1 MWIIRNLRCHYLQN
15 TITNSEKIF
24 DTNSINHFT
33 NIAKVLRGGVSELIG
48 NYEYLRILPQ
58 PSEVKTFGMV
68 MIRNCFTNV
77 IKVFKGGVSYQ
88 TGKYEYLHILP
99 QPGEVKNFGMAT
111 IRNCLFGMKLRSK
124 YFRKEYILSKNYRA
138 ELVGLFGNPVDENPT
153 GPMME
158 AGFAAQGLNY
168 RYITMKV
175 EKENLKDAIAGIRAI
190 GMRGLNL
197 TIPHKIAVIP
207 FLDELSP
214 AAKIIGAVNSIR
226 VQDGQLI
233 GENTDGKG
241 FVTSLMETGV
251 ELNGRIITVL
261 GSGGAA
267 RAVAVEC
274 AISGAETVNI
284 VARNEE
290 RGKELADLIS
300 EKTEAQGVY
309 FTWKGSVPIPEGT
322 EVLVN
327 CTNVGLYPDENKPD
341 ITYEDIRKNMTVCD
355 VVFNPPETK
364 FLKEA
369 KARGAAT
376 VNGLGMLVNQAAL
389 NYCLWTENMAPKDMM
404 KEALLRE
411 FNLENQTVQE
421 EKTIQKN
428 IAIQEKVT
436 KDTVK
441 NMKTDITDT
450 VNIMENTRRTPG
462 RFQATQGEENIMDE
476 QDRKLIEKM
485 IEYYAGDPKR
495 VQHFLKVYE
504 FAKLIGESESLDT
517 ETMHILRTAAIVHDI
532 GIKISEEKYGSSNG
546 KYQEI
551 EGAPLVTEFL
561 SDTGMTT
568 EQISRVAYLVGHHH
582 TLTDIKGM
590 DYQILIEADYIVNA
604 SENGY
609 SKENVENFVEKIV
622 KTQSGRELTRAVMSC

>member
-1 MWIIRNLRCHYLQN
+1 M
-15 TITNSEKIF
+15 
-24 DTNSINHFT
+24 
-33 NIAKVLRGGVSELIG
+33 
-48 NYEYLRILPQ
+48 
-58 PSEVKTFGMV
+58 
-68 MIRNCFTNV
+68 
-77 IKVFKGGVSYQ
+77 
-88 TGKYEYLHILP
+88 
-99 QPGEVKNFGMAT
+99 
-111 IRNCLFGMKLRSK
+111 
-124 YFRKEYILSKNYRA
+124 SKNYRA

-158 AGFAAQGLNY
+158 AGFEAQGLNY

-411 FNLENQTVQE
+411 FNLENETVQE

-436 KDTVK
+436 K
-441 NMKTDITDT
+441 
-450 VNIMENTRRTPG
+450 
-462 RFQATQGEENIMDE
+462 GEENIMDE

-485 IEYYAGDPKR
+485 MEYYAGDPKR

-546 KYQEI
+546 KYQEK
-551 EGAPLVTEFL
+551 EGPAVAEPMLLALGYDEAVIDRVLFL
-561 SDTGMTT
+561 
-568 EQISRVAYLVGHHH
+568 IAHHH
-582 TLTDIKGM
+582 TYNEIERI
-590 DYQILIEADYIVNA
+590 DYQILVEADFLVNLFEDGSSREA
-604 SENGY
+604 AQKVQKNI
-609 SKENVENFVEKIV
+609 F
-622 KTQSGRELTRAVMSC
+622 KTNTGTKYLSDLFLN

>member
-1 MWIIRNLRCHYLQN
+1 M
-15 TITNSEKIF
+15 
-24 DTNSINHFT
+24 
-33 NIAKVLRGGVSELIG
+33 
-48 NYEYLRILPQ
+48 
-58 PSEVKTFGMV
+58 
-68 MIRNCFTNV
+68 
-77 IKVFKGGVSYQ
+77 
-88 TGKYEYLHILP
+88 
-99 QPGEVKNFGMAT
+99 
-111 IRNCLFGMKLRSK
+111 
-124 YFRKEYILSKNYRA
+124 SKNYRA

-290 RGKELADLIS
+290 SGKELADLIS

-411 FNLENQTVQE
+411 FNLENETVQE

-436 KDTVK
+436 K
-441 NMKTDITDT
+441 
-450 VNIMENTRRTPG
+450 
-462 RFQATQGEENIMDE
+462 GEENIMDE

-485 IEYYAGDPKR
+485 MEYYAGDPKR

-546 KYQEI
+546 KYQEK
-551 EGAPLVTEFL
+551 EGPAVAEPMLLALGYDEAVIDRVLFL
-561 SDTGMTT
+561 
-568 EQISRVAYLVGHHH
+568 IAHHH
-582 TLTDIKGM
+582 TYNEIEGL
-590 DYQILIEADYIVNA
+590 DYQILVEADFLVNLFEDG
-604 SENGY
+604 SSRKQPKKY
-609 SKENVENFVEKIV
+609 RKIFL
-622 KTQSGRELTRAVMSC
+622 KPTPE

>member
-241 FVTSLMETGV
+241 FVTSLMETGI

-290 RGKELADLIS
+290 SGKELADLIS

-376 VNGLGMLVNQAAL
+376 VNGLGMLVNQVAL

-411 FNLENQTVQE
+411 FYLENETVQE

-436 KDTVK
+436 K
-441 NMKTDITDT
+441 
-450 VNIMENTRRTPG
+450 
-462 RFQATQGEENIMDE
+462 GEENIMDE

-485 IEYYAGDPKR
+485 MEYYAGDPKR

-546 KYQEI
+546 KYQEK
-551 EGAPLVTEFL
+551 EGPAVAEPMLLALGYDEAVIDRVLFL
-561 SDTGMTT
+561 
-568 EQISRVAYLVGHHH
+568 IAHHH
-582 TLTDIKGM
+582 TYNEIEGL
-590 DYQILIEADYIVNA
+590 DYQILVEADFLVNLFEDGSNREA
-604 SENGY
+604 AQKVQKNI
-609 SKENVENFVEKIV
+609 F
-622 KTQSGRELTRAVMSC
+622 KTNTGTKYLSDLFLN

>member
-290 RGKELADLIS
+290 SGKELADLIS

-411 FNLENQTVQE
+411 FNLENETVQE

-436 KDTVK
+436 K
-441 NMKTDITDT
+441 
-450 VNIMENTRRTPG
+450 
-462 RFQATQGEENIMDE
+462 GEENIMDE

-485 IEYYAGDPKR
+485 MEYYAGDPKR

-517 ETMHILRTAAIVHDI
+517 EIMHILRTAAIVHDI

-546 KYQEI
+546 KYQEK
-551 EGAPLVTEFL
+551 EGPAVAEPMLLALGYDEAVIDRVLFL
-561 SDTGMTT
+561 
-568 EQISRVAYLVGHHH
+568 IAHHH
-582 TLTDIKGM
+582 TYNEIEGL
-590 DYQILIEADYIVNA
+590 DYQILVEADFLVNLFEDGSSREA
-604 SENGY
+604 AQKVQKNI
-609 SKENVENFVEKIV
+609 F
-622 KTQSGRELTRAVMSC
+622 KTNTGTKYLSGLFLN

>member
-290 RGKELADLIS
+290 SGKELADLIS

-411 FNLENQTVQE
+411 FNLENETVQE

-436 KDTVK
+436 K
-441 NMKTDITDT
+441 
-450 VNIMENTRRTPG
+450 
-462 RFQATQGEENIMDE
+462 GEENIMDE

-485 IEYYAGDPKR
+485 MEYYAGDPKR

-546 KYQEI
+546 KYQEK
-551 EGAPLVTEFL
+551 EGPAVAEPMLLALGYDEAVIDRVLFL
-561 SDTGMTT
+561 
-568 EQISRVAYLVGHHH
+568 IAHHH
-582 TLTDIKGM
+582 TYNEIEGL
-590 DYQILIEADYIVNA
+590 DYQILVEADFLVNLFEDGSSREA
-604 SENGY
+604 AQKVQKNI
-609 SKENVENFVEKIV
+609 F
-622 KTQSGRELTRAVMSC
+622 KTNTGTKYLSGLFLN

>member
-290 RGKELADLIS
+290 SGKELADLIS

-411 FNLENQTVQE
+411 FNLENETVQE

-436 KDTVK
+436 K
-441 NMKTDITDT
+441 
-450 VNIMENTRRTPG
+450 
-462 RFQATQGEENIMDE
+462 GEENIMDE

-485 IEYYAGDPKR
+485 MEYYARDPKR

-546 KYQEI
+546 KYQEK
-551 EGAPLVTEFL
+551 EGPAVAEPMLLALGYDEAVIDRVLFL
-561 SDTGMTT
+561 
-568 EQISRVAYLVGHHH
+568 IAHHH
-582 TLTDIKGM
+582 TYNEIEGL
-590 DYQILIEADYIVNA
+590 DYQILVEADFLVNLFEDGSSREA
-604 SENGY
+604 AQKVQKNI
-609 SKENVENFVEKIV
+609 F
-622 KTQSGRELTRAVMSC
+622 KTNTGKKYLSDLFLN

>member
-1 MWIIRNLRCHYLQN
+1 M
-15 TITNSEKIF
+15 
-24 DTNSINHFT
+24 
-33 NIAKVLRGGVSELIG
+33 
-48 NYEYLRILPQ
+48 
-58 PSEVKTFGMV
+58 
-68 MIRNCFTNV
+68 
-77 IKVFKGGVSYQ
+77 
-88 TGKYEYLHILP
+88 
-99 QPGEVKNFGMAT
+99 
-111 IRNCLFGMKLRSK
+111 
-124 YFRKEYILSKNYRA
+124 SKNYRA

-175 EKENLKDAIAGIRAI
+175 EKENLKDAIAGMRAI
-190 GMRGLNL
+190 GMKGLNL

-214 AAKIIGAVNSIR
+214 AAKIIGAVNSVR

-251 ELNGRIITVL
+251 ELKERTISVL

-274 AISGAETVNI
+274 AISGAKTVNI
-284 VARNEE
+284 IARNEE
-290 RGKELADLIS
+290 SGRELADLITK
-300 EKTEAQGVY
+300 KTEAQGAY
-309 FTWKGSVPIPEGT
+309 FAWKGSVHIPENT

-341 ITYEDIRKNMTVCD
+341 IAYEDITKDMTVCD

-364 FLKEA
+364 FLEEA
-369 KARGAAT
+369 KTHGAVT

-389 NYCLWTENMAPKDMM
+389 NYCLWTENMAPKDVM
-404 KEALLRE
+404 KEALLQE
-411 FNLENQTVQE
+411 FGLENAVAE
-421 EKTIQKN
+421 ENMSIRKN
-428 IAIQEKVT
+428 IAGAAQKDIGANIESTVTTDVAKSEAGENNISEITEKAIEANAG
-436 KDTVK
+436 KNLKIHTVDAIK
-441 NMKTDITDT
+441 NTERS
-450 VNIMENTRRTPG
+450 IMH
-462 RFQATQGEENIMDE
+462 FQPAQGKQNIMDE

-504 FAKLIGESESLDT
+504 FAKLIGESESLDE

-532 GIKISEEKYGSSNG
+532 GIKVSEEKYGSSNG
-546 KYQEI
+546 KYQEK
-551 EGAPLVTEFL
+551 EGPAVAEPMLLALGYDEAVIDRVLFL
-561 SDTGMTT
+561 
-568 EQISRVAYLVGHHH
+568 IAHHH
-582 TLTDIKGM
+582 TYNEIEGL
-590 DYQILIEADYIVNA
+590 DYQILVEADFLVNLFEDGSSRETA
-604 SENGY
+604 EKVQKNIFRTKTGIKYLQHFFVNEGY
-609 SKENVENFVEKIV
+609 KN
-622 KTQSGRELTRAVMSC
+622 L

>member
-241 FVTSLMETGV
+241 FVTSLMETGI

-436 KDTVK
+436 K
-441 NMKTDITDT
+441 
-450 VNIMENTRRTPG
+450 
-462 RFQATQGEENIMDE
+462 GEENIMDE

-485 IEYYAGDPKR
+485 MEYYAGDPKR

-517 ETMHILRTAAIVHDI
+517 EIMHILRTAAIVHDI

-546 KYQEI
+546 KYQEK
-551 EGAPLVTEFL
+551 EGPAVAEPMLLALGYDEAVIDRVLFL
-561 SDTGMTT
+561 
-568 EQISRVAYLVGHHH
+568 IAHHH
-582 TLTDIKGM
+582 TYNEIEGL
-590 DYQILIEADYIVNA
+590 DYQILVEADFLVNLFEDGSSREA
-604 SENGY
+604 AQKVQKNI
-609 SKENVENFVEKIV
+609 F
-622 KTQSGRELTRAVMSC
+622 KTNTGMKYLSDLFLN

>member
-290 RGKELADLIS
+290 SGKELADLIS
-300 EKTEAQGVY
+300 EKTEALY

-485 IEYYAGDPKR
+485 MEYYAGDPKR

-546 KYQEI
+546 KYQEK
-551 EGAPLVTEFL
+551 EGPAVAEPMLLALGYDEAVIDRVLFL
-561 SDTGMTT
+561 
-568 EQISRVAYLVGHHH
+568 IAHHH
-582 TLTDIKGM
+582 TYNEIEGL
-590 DYQILIEADYIVNA
+590 DYQILVEADFLVNLFEDGSSREA
-604 SENGY
+604 AQKVQKNI
-609 SKENVENFVEKIV
+609 F
-622 KTQSGRELTRAVMSC
+622 KTNTGTKYLSDLFLN

>member
-99 QPGEVKNFGMAT
+99 QPGEVKNLGMAT

-241 FVTSLMETGV
+241 FVTSLMETGI

-369 KARGAAT
+369 KARAAT

-411 FNLENQTVQE
+411 FNLENETVQE

-485 IEYYAGDPKR
+485 MEYYAGDPKR

-546 KYQEI
+546 KYQEK
-551 EGAPLVTEFL
+551 EGPAVAEPMLLALGYDEAVIDRVLFL
-561 SDTGMTT
+561 
-568 EQISRVAYLVGHHH
+568 IAHHH
-582 TLTDIKGM
+582 TYNEIEGL
-590 DYQILIEADYIVNA
+590 DYQILVEADFLVNLFEDGSSREA
-604 SENGY
+604 AQKVQKNI
-609 SKENVENFVEKIV
+609 F
-622 KTQSGRELTRAVMSC
+622 KTNTGTKYLSDLFLN

>member
-1 MWIIRNLRCHYLQN
+1 M
-15 TITNSEKIF
+15 
-24 DTNSINHFT
+24 
-33 NIAKVLRGGVSELIG
+33 
-48 NYEYLRILPQ
+48 
-58 PSEVKTFGMV
+58 
-68 MIRNCFTNV
+68 
-77 IKVFKGGVSYQ
+77 
-88 TGKYEYLHILP
+88 
-99 QPGEVKNFGMAT
+99 
-111 IRNCLFGMKLRSK
+111 
-124 YFRKEYILSKNYRA
+124 SKNYRA

-175 EKENLKDAIAGIRAI
+175 EKENLKDAIAGMRAI

-214 AAKIIGAVNSIR
+214 AAKIIGAVNSVR

-241 FVTSLMETGV
+241 FVTSLMETGI
-251 ELNGRIITVL
+251 ELKERTISVL

-274 AISGAETVNI
+274 AISGAKTVNI
-284 VARNEE
+284 IARNEE
-290 RGKELADLIS
+290 SGKELADLIS
-300 EKTEAQGVY
+300 EKTGAQGVY
-309 FTWKGSVPIPEGT
+309 FAWKGSVHIPENT

-341 ITYEDIRKNMTVCD
+341 IVYEDIAENMTVCD

-369 KARGAAT
+369 EARGAAT

-389 NYCLWTENMAPKDMM
+389 NYCLWTENMAPKDVM

-411 FNLENQTVQE
+411 FDLENEASKECIAT
-421 EKTIQKN
+421 QKN
-428 IAIQEKVT
+428 IMEDKGKNIGVNAERIVT
-436 KDTVK
+436 
-441 NMKTDITDT
+441 TD
-450 VNIMENTRRTPG
+450 VAENEG
-462 RFQATQGEENIMDE
+462 QNIMDE

-504 FAKLIGESESLDT
+504 FAKLIGESESLDA

-546 KYQEI
+546 KYQEK
-551 EGAPLVTEFL
+551 EGPAVAEPMLLDLGYDEAVIDRVLFL
-561 SDTGMTT
+561 
-568 EQISRVAYLVGHHH
+568 IAHHH
-582 TLTDIKGM
+582 TYNEIEGL
-590 DYQILIEADYIVNA
+590 DYQILVEADFLVNLFEDG
-604 SENGY
+604 SSRETT
-609 SKENVENFVEKIV
+609 EKVQKNIF
-622 KTQSGRELTRAVMSC
+622 KTKTGNKYLSNLFL

>member
-1 MWIIRNLRCHYLQN
+1 M
-15 TITNSEKIF
+15 
-24 DTNSINHFT
+24 
-33 NIAKVLRGGVSELIG
+33 
-48 NYEYLRILPQ
+48 
-58 PSEVKTFGMV
+58 
-68 MIRNCFTNV
+68 
-77 IKVFKGGVSYQ
+77 
-88 TGKYEYLHILP
+88 
-99 QPGEVKNFGMAT
+99 
-111 IRNCLFGMKLRSK
+111 
-124 YFRKEYILSKNYRA
+124 SKNYRA

-290 RGKELADLIS
+290 SGKELADLIS

-309 FTWKGSVPIPEGT
+309 FTWKGRVPIPEGT

-411 FNLENQTVQE
+411 FNLEN
-421 EKTIQKN
+421 
-428 IAIQEKVT
+428 
-436 KDTVK
+436 
-441 NMKTDITDT
+441 
-450 VNIMENTRRTPG
+450 TRRTPG
-462 RFQATQGEENIMDE
+462 HFQATQGEENIMDE

-485 IEYYAGDPKR
+485 MEYYAGDPKR

-546 KYQEI
+546 KYQEK
-551 EGAPLVTEFL
+551 EGPAVAEPMLLALGYDEAVIDRVLFL
-561 SDTGMTT
+561 
-568 EQISRVAYLVGHHH
+568 IAHHH
-582 TLTDIKGM
+582 TYNEIEGL
-590 DYQILIEADYIVNA
+590 DYQILVEADFLVNLFEDGSSREA
-604 SENGY
+604 APKVQKNI
-609 SKENVENFVEKIV
+609 F
-622 KTQSGRELTRAVMSC
+622 KTNTGTKYLSDLFLN

>member
-241 FVTSLMETGV
+241 FVTSLMETGI

-411 FNLENQTVQE
+411 FNLENETVQE

-485 IEYYAGDPKR
+485 MEYYAGDPKR

-532 GIKISEEKYGSSNG
+532 GIKISEEKYNSSAG
-546 KYQEI
+546 KYQEV
-551 EGAPLVTEFL
+551 EGPAVAQQMLEDLQYDKAKT
-561 SDTGMTT
+561 D
-568 EQISRVAYLVGHHH
+568 RVCYLIGHHH
-582 TLTDIKGM
+582 TYDQIDGI
-590 DYQILIEADYIVNA
+590 DYQILVEADFLVNLA
-604 SENGY
+604 EEQSSRETIESVK
-609 SKENVENFVEKIV
+609 SKIFKTKTGIWLINKIF
-622 KTQSGRELTRAVMSC
+622 

>member
-290 RGKELADLIS
+290 SGKELADLIS

-411 FNLENQTVQE
+411 FNLENETVQE

-436 KDTVK
+436 K
-441 NMKTDITDT
+441 
-450 VNIMENTRRTPG
+450 
-462 RFQATQGEENIMDE
+462 GEENIMDE

-485 IEYYAGDPKR
+485 MEYYAGDPKR

-546 KYQEI
+546 KYQEK
-551 EGAPLVTEFL
+551 EGPAVAEPMLLALGYDEAVIDRVLFL
-561 SDTGMTT
+561 
-568 EQISRVAYLVGHHH
+568 IAHHH
-582 TLTDIKGM
+582 TYNEIEGL
-590 DYQILIEADYIVNA
+590 DYQILVEADFLVNLFEDGSSREA
-604 SENGY
+604 DQKVQKNI
-609 SKENVENFVEKIV
+609 F
-622 KTQSGRELTRAVMSC
+622 KTNTGMKYLSDLFLN

>member
-58 PSEVKTFGMV
+58 PSEVKTFWMV

-99 QPGEVKNFGMAT
+99 QPGEVKTFGMAT

-290 RGKELADLIS
+290 SGKELADLIS

-411 FNLENQTVQE
+411 FNLENETVQE

-436 KDTVK
+436 K
-441 NMKTDITDT
+441 
-450 VNIMENTRRTPG
+450 
-462 RFQATQGEENIMDE
+462 GEENIMDE

-485 IEYYAGDPKR
+485 MEYYAGDPKR

-546 KYQEI
+546 KYQEK
-551 EGAPLVTEFL
+551 EGPAVAEPMLLALGYDEAVIDRVLFL
-561 SDTGMTT
+561 
-568 EQISRVAYLVGHHH
+568 IAHHH
-582 TLTDIKGM
+582 TYNEIEGL
-590 DYQILIEADYIVNA
+590 DYQILVEADFLVNLFEDGSSREA
-604 SENGY
+604 APKVQKNI
-609 SKENVENFVEKIV
+609 F
-622 KTQSGRELTRAVMSC
+622 KTNTGMKYLSDLFLN

>member
-99 QPGEVKNFGMAT
+99 QPGEVKTFGMAT

-290 RGKELADLIS
+290 SGKELADLIS

-436 KDTVK
+436 K
-441 NMKTDITDT
+441 
-450 VNIMENTRRTPG
+450 
-462 RFQATQGEENIMDE
+462 GEENIMDE

-485 IEYYAGDPKR
+485 MEYYAGDPKR

-517 ETMHILRTAAIVHDI
+517 EIMHILRTAAIVHDI

-546 KYQEI
+546 KYQEK
-551 EGAPLVTEFL
+551 EGPAVAEPMLLALGYDEAVIDRVLFL
-561 SDTGMTT
+561 
-568 EQISRVAYLVGHHH
+568 IAHHH
-582 TLTDIKGM
+582 TYNEIEGL
-590 DYQILIEADYIVNA
+590 DYQILVEADFLVNLFEDGSSREA
-604 SENGY
+604 AQKVQKNI
-609 SKENVENFVEKIV
+609 F
-622 KTQSGRELTRAVMSC
+622 KTNTGMKYLSDLFLN

>member
-68 MIRNCFTNV
+68 MIRYCFTNV

-241 FVTSLMETGV
+241 FVTSLMETGI

-411 FNLENQTVQE
+411 FNLENETVQE

-436 KDTVK
+436 K
-441 NMKTDITDT
+441 
-450 VNIMENTRRTPG
+450 
-462 RFQATQGEENIMDE
+462 GEENIMDE

-485 IEYYAGDPKR
+485 MEYYAGDPKR

-546 KYQEI
+546 KYQEK
-551 EGAPLVTEFL
+551 EGPAVAEPMLLALGYDEAVIDRVLFL
-561 SDTGMTT
+561 
-568 EQISRVAYLVGHHH
+568 IAHHH
-582 TLTDIKGM
+582 TYNEIEGL
-590 DYQILIEADYIVNA
+590 DYQILVEADFLVNLFEDGSSREA
-604 SENGY
+604 AQKVQKNI
-609 SKENVENFVEKIV
+609 F
-622 KTQSGRELTRAVMSC
+622 KTNTGTKYLSDLFLN

>member
-241 FVTSLMETGV
+241 FVTSLMETGI

-411 FNLENQTVQE
+411 FNLENETV
-421 EKTIQKN
+421 QKN

-485 IEYYAGDPKR
+485 MEYYAGDPKR

-546 KYQEI
+546 KYQEK
-551 EGAPLVTEFL
+551 EGPAVAEPMLLALGYDEAVIDRVLFL
-561 SDTGMTT
+561 
-568 EQISRVAYLVGHHH
+568 IAHHH
-582 TLTDIKGM
+582 TYNEIEGL
-590 DYQILIEADYIVNA
+590 DYQILVEADFLVNLFEDGSSREA
-604 SENGY
+604 AQKVQKNI
-609 SKENVENFVEKIV
+609 F
-622 KTQSGRELTRAVMSC
+622 KTNTGTKYLSDLFLN

>member
-241 FVTSLMETGV
+241 FVTSLMETGI

-411 FNLENQTVQE
+411 FNLENETVQE

-436 KDTVK
+436 K
-441 NMKTDITDT
+441 
-450 VNIMENTRRTPG
+450 
-462 RFQATQGEENIMDE
+462 GEENIMDE

-485 IEYYAGDPKR
+485 MEYYAGAPKR

-546 KYQEI
+546 KYQEK
-551 EGAPLVTEFL
+551 EGPAVAEPMLLALGYDEAVIDRVLFL
-561 SDTGMTT
+561 
-568 EQISRVAYLVGHHH
+568 IAHHH
-582 TLTDIKGM
+582 TYNEIEGL
-590 DYQILIEADYIVNA
+590 DYQILVEADFLVNLFEDGSSREA
-604 SENGY
+604 AQKVQKNI
-609 SKENVENFVEKIV
+609 F
-622 KTQSGRELTRAVMSC
+622 KTNTGTKYLSDLFLN

>member
-241 FVTSLMETGV
+241 FVTSLMETGI

-284 VARNEE
+284 VARN
-290 RGKELADLIS
+290 KELADLIS

-411 FNLENQTVQE
+411 FNLENETVQE

-485 IEYYAGDPKR
+485 MEYYAGDPKR

-546 KYQEI
+546 KYQEK
-551 EGAPLVTEFL
+551 EGPAVAEPMLLALGYDEAVIDRVLFL
-561 SDTGMTT
+561 
-568 EQISRVAYLVGHHH
+568 IAHHH
-582 TLTDIKGM
+582 TYNEIEGL
-590 DYQILIEADYIVNA
+590 DYQILVEADFLVNLFEDGSSREA
-604 SENGY
+604 AQKVQKNI
-609 SKENVENFVEKIV
+609 F
-622 KTQSGRELTRAVMSC
+622 KTNTGTKYLSGLFLN

>member
-99 QPGEVKNFGMAT
+99 QPGEVKTFGMAT

-290 RGKELADLIS
+290 SGKELADLIS

-411 FNLENQTVQE
+411 FNLENETVQE

-436 KDTVK
+436 K
-441 NMKTDITDT
+441 
-450 VNIMENTRRTPG
+450 
-462 RFQATQGEENIMDE
+462 GEENIMDE

-485 IEYYAGDPKR
+485 MEYYAGDPKR

-546 KYQEI
+546 KYQEK
-551 EGAPLVTEFL
+551 EGPAVAEPMLLALGYDEAVIDRVLFL
-561 SDTGMTT
+561 
-568 EQISRVAYLVGHHH
+568 IAHHH
-582 TLTDIKGM
+582 TYNEIEGL
-590 DYQILIEADYIVNA
+590 DYQILVEADFLVNLFEDGSSREA
-604 SENGY
+604 AQKVQKNI
-609 SKENVENFVEKIV
+609 F
-622 KTQSGRELTRAVMSC
+622 KTNTGMKYLSDLFLN

>member
-241 FVTSLMETGV
+241 FVTSLMETGI

-290 RGKELADLIS
+290 SGKELADLIS

-411 FNLENQTVQE
+411 FNLENETVQE

-436 KDTVK
+436 K
-441 NMKTDITDT
+441 
-450 VNIMENTRRTPG
+450 
-462 RFQATQGEENIMDE
+462 GEENIMDE

-485 IEYYAGDPKR
+485 MEYYAGDPKR

-546 KYQEI
+546 KYQEK
-551 EGAPLVTEFL
+551 EGPAVAEPMLLALGYDEAVIDRVLFL
-561 SDTGMTT
+561 
-568 EQISRVAYLVGHHH
+568 IAHHH
-582 TLTDIKGM
+582 TYNEIEGL
-590 DYQILIEADYIVNA
+590 DYQILVEADFLVNLFEDGSSREA
-604 SENGY
+604 AQKVQKNI
-609 SKENVENFVEKIV
+609 F
-622 KTQSGRELTRAVMSC
+622 KTNTGMKYLSDLFLN

>member
-241 FVTSLMETGV
+241 FVTSLMETGI

-411 FNLENQTVQE
+411 FNLENETVQE

-485 IEYYAGDPKR
+485 MEYYAGDPKR

-546 KYQEI
+546 KYQEK
-551 EGAPLVTEFL
+551 EGPAVAEPMLLALGYDEAVIDQVLFL
-561 SDTGMTT
+561 
-568 EQISRVAYLVGHHH
+568 IAHHH
-582 TLTDIKGM
+582 TYNEIEGL
-590 DYQILIEADYIVNA
+590 DYQILVEADFLVNLFEDGSSREA
-604 SENGY
+604 AQKVQKNI
-609 SKENVENFVEKIV
+609 F
-622 KTQSGRELTRAVMSC
+622 KTNTGTKYLSDLFLN

>member
-1 MWIIRNLRCHYLQN
+1 MVECLSNERKYVFLKIVYLFYYCRKMWIIRNLRCHYLQN

-58 PSEVKTFGMV
+58 PSEVKT
-68 MIRNCFTNV
+68 
-77 IKVFKGGVSYQ
+77 
-88 TGKYEYLHILP
+88 
-99 QPGEVKNFGMAT
+99 
-111 IRNCLFGMKLRSK
+111 FGMKLRSK

-241 FVTSLMETGV
+241 FVTSLMETGI

-411 FNLENQTVQE
+411 FNLENETVQE

-436 KDTVK
+436 K
-441 NMKTDITDT
+441 
-450 VNIMENTRRTPG
+450 
-462 RFQATQGEENIMDE
+462 GEENIMDE

-485 IEYYAGDPKR
+485 MEYYAGDPKR

-546 KYQEI
+546 KYQEK
-551 EGAPLVTEFL
+551 EGPAVAEPMLLALGYDEAVIDRVLFL
-561 SDTGMTT
+561 
-568 EQISRVAYLVGHHH
+568 IAHHH
-582 TLTDIKGM
+582 TYNEIEGL
-590 DYQILIEADYIVNA
+590 DYQILVEADFLVNLFEDGSSREA
-604 SENGY
+604 AQKVQKNI
-609 SKENVENFVEKIV
+609 F
-622 KTQSGRELTRAVMSC
+622 KTNTGMKYLSDLFLN